1 MFARRQ
7 KPLCSISL
15 FYKCFFRKIKYPN
28 FYYFF
33 LANTLDIW
41 EARRYNGPESSE
53 GELFGEAAA
62 G

>member
-15 FYKCFFRKIKYPN
+15 FYKCFSETLNTN

-33 LANTLDIW
+33 LTNTLDIW
-41 EARRYNGPESSE
+41 ETRRYNGPESSE

>member
-15 FYKCFFRKIKYPN
+15 FYKCFSEKLYTLIFIT
-28 FYYFF
+28 FF

>member
-1 MFARRQ
+1 MD
-7 KPLCSISL
+7 SIAI
-15 FYKCFFRKIKYPN
+15 FFHFTSVFPKIIYPN

>member
-1 MFARRQ
+1 MPGG
-7 KPLCSISL
+7 KSL
-15 FYKCFFRKIKYPN
+15 YVVFPYFTSAFPKIKYPD